1 MKDLSQLV
9 KGINRS
15 GISEHKEKPV
25 IDEFAK
31 SIINRVFDNL
41 AIIYPAWQYNWK
53 TQQQIDGAKREWTKA
68 FIENNICTMEQISC
82 GFAKARKSETDFL
95 PSPGKFIGWC
105 TPSPEDL
112 GYPSEQQ
119 ALRKCIEYRNKTK
132 MGIIINTKP
141 FIVELVKRIDWWLMN
156 SASSQVEHKKADK
169 HFKEEYLNLVNSDYQ
184 EPIETVHTRLETKE
198 VVTKRMSP
206 QQKEDGRK
214 RGTACM
220 KDIKR
225 QLARKKLNN

>member
-1 MKDLSQLV
+1 MKNLTEIKLNIAKRDDHSLQNQIPPIV
-9 KGINRS
+9 
-15 GISEHKEKPV
+15 
-25 IDEFAK
+25 K
-31 SIINRVFDNL
+31 SIVDSLFDQLAFVF
-41 AIIYPAWQYNWK
+41 PAWRYTWDTEEK
-53 TQQQIDGAKREWTKA
+53 IKGAKKEWVKA
-68 FIENNICTMEQISC
+68 FFENNIATKEQIAY
-82 GFAKARKSETDFL
+82 GLKKARKMDSDFL
-95 PSPGKFIGWC
+95 PSCGKFVAWC
-105 TPSPEDL
+105 EPTPEDL

-119 ALRKCIEYRNKTK
+119 ALRKCIEYRNKSK

-220 KDIKR
+220 KDIKQ

>member
-1 MKDLSQLV
+1 MKNLTEIKLNMTKRDDHSLQNQIPPIV
-9 KGINRS
+9 
-15 GISEHKEKPV
+15 
-25 IDEFAK
+25 K
-31 SIINRVFDNL
+31 SIVDSLFDQLAFVF
-41 AIIYPAWQYNWK
+41 PAWRYTWDTEEK
-53 TQQQIDGAKREWTKA
+53 IKGAKKEWVKA
-68 FIENNICTMEQISC
+68 FFENNIATKEQIAY
-82 GFAKARKSETDFL
+82 GLKKARKMDSDFL
-95 PSPGKFIGWC
+95 PSCGKFVAWC
-105 TPSPEDL
+105 EPTPEDL

-119 ALRKCIEYRNKTK
+119 ALRKCIEYRTKSK
-132 MGIIINTKP
+132 MGIIINAKP
-141 FIVELVKRIDWWLMN
+141 FIVELVKCIDWWLMN

-220 KDIKR
+220 KDIKQ